1 MRVKEMPANIIG
13 FSSQTGTKKK
23 GGDTLPHTVRPHVI
37 RRRLTD
43 MGKDVRWLAGELGLS
58 TASLYNHMNRKSTLK
73 RANFNRMLKVLEI
86 DLNYYYGVG
95 KYANTTSRARENTGL
110 STKKRV

>member
-1 MRVKEMPANIIG
+1 MPANIIG

-23 GGDTLPHTVRPHVI
+23 GGSNPASVKPHVI